1 MVGVRGELKT
11 TDIYLPKVLEARN
24 QKSRYV
30 LGHVL
35 QKPLGENPS
44 HVFQLLVAPGFP

>member
-11 TDIYLPKVLEARN
+11 TDIYLLKVLEARN
-24 QKSRYV
+24 QGMCWAM
-30 LGHVL
+30 LF